1 MKKLLPNLI
10 RKATATKMSEVYM
23 LNHAINILES
33 KREGNVLMDC
43 LDNPLAKDL
52 NKSLMCNAAS
62 LLNSNFKSLFLMLK

>member
-1 MKKLLPNLI
+1 
-10 RKATATKMSEVYM
+10 M

-33 KREGNVLMDC
+33 KREGNVLVDF